1 MSHGTETAHAPPP
14 TGVRYH
20 PVLPISTG
28 KFAMWLFL
36 ATEIMFFT
44 GLIGSYLVLR
54 MGAKHWPTPFGF
66 VVLKKDAE
74 GRPDKILS
82 NGEPHLKG
90 DVVSFADMN
99 GKKHELKT
107 SELIQQTERGHPTWF
122 KKETPLSLGLTAFNT
137 FMLIVSS
144 VTMVLAL
151 ASIQQN
157 ELDWVR
163 RKPGFPWFG
172 FRAYMLL
179 TILVGAFFVSVQVY
193 EYNALIF
200 HDEFV
205 PGTDI
210 YASCFY
216 VMTGCHGAHVTGG
229 VLYNLGLFIAATTN
243 KWNASRAGTIELAG
257 LYWHFVDLVWI
268 ILFTV
273 VYLI

>member
-14 TGVRYH
+14 AGVRYQ
-20 PVLPISTG
+20 PVLPITTG

-44 GLIGSYLVLR
+44 GLIGSYIVLR
-54 MGAKHWPTPFGF
+54 FGSNTWPTPFGF
-66 VVLKKDAE
+66 VVKTKTQGD
-74 GRPDKILS
+74 ILS
-82 NGEPHLKG
+82 NGEPHVKG
-90 DVVSFADMN
+90 DKLVFDDMKGQKREIATSDVVEQN
-99 GKKHELKT
+99 
-107 SELIQQTERGHPTWF
+107 ERGHRVLS

-137 FMLIVSS
+137 FLLICSS
-144 VTMVLAL
+144 VTMVLTL

-157 ELDWVR
+157 ELDVVR
-163 RKPGFPWFG
+163 RKPGFPWLG
-172 FRAYMLL
+172 FKGWMLL
-179 TILVGAFFVSVQVY
+179 TIAIGAVFVGIQVY

-200 HDEFV
+200 HDDFV
-205 PGTDI
+205 PASSL

-229 VLYNLGLFIAATTN
+229 VLYNLSLFIAATTN
-243 KWNASRAGTIELAG
+243 KWNASRAGSIELAG

>member
-1 MSHGTETAHAPPP
+1 MSHATETAHAPPP
-14 TGVRYH
+14 AGVRYQ
-20 PVLPISTG
+20 PILPISTG

-44 GLIGSYLVLR
+44 GLIGSYIVLR
-54 MGAKHWPTPFGF
+54 FGAKTWPTPFGY
-66 VVLKKDAE
+66 VVKLNGGKE
-74 GRPDKILS
+74 LLS
-82 NGEPHLKG
+82 NGEPHEKSGKLIF
-90 DVVSFADMN
+90 DDMA
-99 GKKHELKT
+99 GKKHEIPVAEVVT
-107 SELIQQTERGHPTWF
+107 QSERGHAGLLS

-137 FMLIVSS
+137 FLLICSS

-157 ELDWVR
+157 EMDWGR
-163 RKPGFPWFG
+163 RRQGFPWFG
-172 FRAYMLL
+172 FRTYMLL
-179 TILVGAFFVSVQVY
+179 TIVIGAIFVGIQFY

-200 HDEFV
+200 HDEFR
-205 PGTDI
+205 PSSSI

-216 VMTGCHGAHVTGG
+216 VMTGCHGAHVSGG
-229 VLYNLGLFIAATTN
+229 VIYNTALFIGATKN
-243 KWNASRAGTIELAG
+243 KWNASRAGSIELAG